1 MPKQGDAVIRIPA
14 KIQLKM
20 AVLVG
25 RSDFV
30 SNAPAPVFDG
40 ARIDFLADLSRDL
53 LGHPEVRRLP
63 DVVSFAYWCRRANL
77 NRLADQ
83 NRARGETRLG
93 LGLSFHIC
101 PSNVPVNF
109 AFSLAF
115 GLLAGNVSIL
125 RLPSKAS
132 ETADLIVRSVAALLK
147 REQYASLA
155 DCMLLT
161 RFERDDAITRFWLSV
176 ADARVV
182 WGGDQ
187 TVQHMRSLPCPPRS
201 REVAFADRYS
211 LCAIA
216 PEAVLELDEAG
227 LRALC
232 NDLYNDLY
240 LMDQAACSSP
250 QLLAW
255 IGDAS
260 VVEAAKARLW
270 PALVDHVNPRYTPE
284 PVRVMDKYVEA
295 CLQALG
301 NEQIVSIERHG
312 NLLYRIEQSA
322 LATHQH
328 VRRGYG
334 GTIHEVTLTS
344 LSELAP
350 IVNERYQTLTYFGL
364 EQVQLRDF
372 VVSQRLRGIDRLVP
386 VGRALNMDIVWDGF
400 DIVGSLSRV
409 IDIQ

>member
-1 MPKQGDAVIRIPA
+1 MIPIPA
-14 KIQLKM
+14 EIRQKM
-20 AVLVG
+20 DIVVG
-25 RSDFV
+25 RADYV
-30 SNAPAPVFDG
+30 SNTPSPVFNDSRV
-40 ARIDFLADLSRDL
+40 AFLADLSRTL
-53 LGHPEVRRLP
+53 LANPDTRALP
-63 DVVSFAYWCRRANL
+63 DIVSFAYWCRRANL
-77 NRLADQ
+77 TRLAGRS
-83 NRARGETRLG
+83 RAGNGVRLG

-115 GLLAGNVSIL
+115 GLLAGNACVL
-125 RLPSKAS
+125 RLPSRAS
-132 ETADLIVRSVAALLK
+132 ATADLIAGVVATLLK
-147 REQYASLA
+147 QEHHAPLA
-155 DCMLLT
+155 DCVLLT
-161 RFERDDAITRFWLSV
+161 SFERDDAVTRFWLSV

-227 LRALC
+227 LRTLC
-232 NDLYNDLY
+232 GDLFNDLF

-255 IGDAS
+255 LGDAS
-260 VVEAAKARLW
+260 AVEAAKARLW
-270 PALVDHVNPRYTPE
+270 PALVNYASSRYAPE
-284 PVRVMDKYVEA
+284 LVRVMDKYVEA
-295 CLQALG
+295 CRHALE

-322 LATHQH
+322 LSSRQH
-328 VRRGYG
+328 ECRGYA
-334 GTIHEVTLTS
+334 GTIHEVTLAS
-344 LSELAP
+344 LDGLAP

-364 EQVQLRDF
+364 EEAQLRDF
-372 VVSQRLRGIDRLVP
+372 VVSQRLRGIDRIVP
-386 VGRALNMDIVWDGF
+386 VGRALNMDIVWDGY
-400 DIVGSLSRV
+400 DIVESLSRL